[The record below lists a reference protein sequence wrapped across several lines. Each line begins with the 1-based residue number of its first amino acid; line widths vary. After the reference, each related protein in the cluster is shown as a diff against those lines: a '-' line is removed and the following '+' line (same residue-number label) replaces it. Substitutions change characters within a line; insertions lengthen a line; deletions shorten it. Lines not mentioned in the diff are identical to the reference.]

1 MSIALGT
8 LPDWFSG
15 VGAVGALVAASLA
28 AKAAFGQVE
37 HMRNQIDHAKELEQ
51 EAVRRE
57 RRSAASQVAIWI
69 ESVDRELCVYYT
81 NRSGLPIYSATIVS
95 RITWLN
101 KIISTNYATLG
112 PTEEPRRLKRVELDL
127 RKVVKEEVGF
137 FRVAQPKGQP
147 AQGRFKIKSD
157 GALAATGYEWW
168 SDLAADQVRVGLA
181 FMDAAEI
188 PWVRH
193 PHGELTEHGMRGAA
207 VAFLEGEWER
217 FEFPVVEEVE

>member
-28 AKAAFGQVE
+28 AKAAFGQVQ

-57 RRSAASQVAIWI
+57 RRSSASQVAIWI
-69 ESVDRELCVYYT
+69 ESVDHVLCVYYT
-81 NRSGLPIYSATIVS
+81 NRSGLPIYSVTIICQ
-95 RITWLN
+95 ITWKN
-101 KIISTNYATLG
+101 KIISTEYATLG
-112 PTEEPRRLKRVELDL
+112 PTEGPRRLKRVEEDL
-127 RKVVKEEVGF
+127 RKIVKEEVGF
-137 FRVAQPKGQP
+137 YRLIQGKNEP
-147 AQGRFKIKSD
+147 AQGRYKIKSD

-168 SDLAADQVRVGLA
+168 SDLAADQVRVGMA

-217 FEFPVVEEVE
+217 FDFPVVEEAE